1 MASSEAPLT
10 RIGVQRISVR
20 AESHQARSPL
30 SRVVSCGVVRLFL
43 VIWLAAFAAQA
54 TDLLA
59 LVAPDE
65 CTEETRGTA
74 GDPCDDGC
82 RALHVLRP
90 RAGLRSSGFA
100 PARTDVSA
108 RLVMLPPTAPSAAP
122 IPRGIF
128 HVPKHSLS

>member
-1 MASSEAPLT
+1 MLT
-10 RIGVQRISVR
+10 RIGVSGTPVR
-20 AESHQARSPL
+20 AGSHTAPSP
-30 SRVVSCGVVRLFL
+30 SSSVVSCGVVRLFL
-43 VIWLAAFAAQA
+43 AMWLAAFAAQA

-65 CTEETRGTA
+65 CTEETRGTP
-74 GDPCDDGC
+74 GDPCEDGC
-82 RALHVLRP
+82 PRCMCCARAPVFIP
-90 RAGLRSSGFA
+90 QASQ